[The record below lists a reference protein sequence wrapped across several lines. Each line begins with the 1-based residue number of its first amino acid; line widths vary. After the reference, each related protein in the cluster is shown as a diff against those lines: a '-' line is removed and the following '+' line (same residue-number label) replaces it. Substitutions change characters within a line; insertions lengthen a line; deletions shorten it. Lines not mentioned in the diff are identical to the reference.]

1 MKVYFETNG
10 GGNGKLWISVYVNP
24 TDDGHGYFYT
34 PDGTECRFAWVHPSE
49 AIVFDSEELPE
60 ELWYSIQ
67 HGVHF
72 LEIDVSKRKNWTW
85 DDLEYNKVSKEQVEA
100 LIAVKER
107 INDVKTFEEFKEL
120 YPLIKKSNVISH
132 PVMDKLF
139 ALSGLPELDVMK
151 AKNGEIGI
159 ATYQKS
165 LYYKALLIEYGLEP
179 SPSSAPEQ

>member
-1 MKVYFETNG
+1 MDLG
-10 GGNGKLWISVYVNP
+10 
-24 TDDGHGYFYT
+24 
-34 PDGTECRFAWVHPSE
+34 
-49 AIVFDSEELPE
+49 
-60 ELWYSIQ
+60 
-67 HGVHF
+67 
-72 LEIDVSKRKNWTW
+72 
-85 DDLEYNKVSKEQVEA
+85 DLEYNKVSKEQVEA

-107 INDVKTFEEFKEL
+107 INDTKTLEEFKEL

-139 ALSGLPELDVMK
+139 ALSGLPKYNVMN

-179 SPSSAPEQ
+179 SPFSDK